1 MIAGALGW
9 DVNLRQ
15 LTYFQAVN
23 EHGSLAAAS
32 EALGVAQPNLSVA
45 IRQLETEWG
54 VALFDRQGRGLPV
67 TDTARLLFERASQLL
82 GGASALDQEMRAIG
96 PGLSARLRVGYTAT
110 ALEVITAMVAR
121 MRQETGAVVFSLQ
134 QGEPRLLE
142 TMIEQR
148 QLDFALTRLPVVNS
162 ALHVLPLAAL
172 EVVLVVKAEETRWS
186 DGETI
191 PLPSIAEAP
200 PILLRRSFGFG
211 IFEHIIEALS
221 RANVVCT
228 IVADCTEIL
237 VVCSLVKRG
246 MGFGVIPILAGDE
259 PPVGLRFHALTPANP
274 PERLVLIYPCGR
286 RLLPAVQAEVEL
298 CRGLM
303 R

>member
-1 MIAGALGW
+1 MIAGALGC

-15 LTYFQAVN
+15 LTYFQAVI

-54 VALFDRQGRGLPV
+54 VALFDRQGRGLAI
-67 TDTARLLFERASQLL
+67 TDTGRLLFERAAQLL

-96 PGLSARLRVGYTAT
+96 RGFSARLRVGYTAT

-121 MRQETGAVVFSLQ
+121 LRQETGAVVFSLQ

-148 QLDFALTRLPVVNS
+148 QLDFALTHLPIVNA

-172 EVVLVVKAEETRWS
+172 EVVLVVPAEEARWS
-186 DGETI
+186 YGETI
-191 PLPSIAEAP
+191 PLPTLADAP
-200 PILLRRSFGFG
+200 LILLRRSFGLG
-211 IFEHIIEALS
+211 IFEHITEAFS

-228 IVADCTEIL
+228 IAADCTEIQA
-237 VVCSLVKRG
+237 VCSLVKRG
-246 MGFGVIPILAGDE
+246 VGFGVIPIHAGDE
-259 PPVGLRFHALTPANP
+259 PPAGLRFHRLTPANP
-274 PERLVLIYPCGR
+274 PERLALIYPRGR
-286 RLLPAVQAEVEL
+286 RLLPAVQAAVEL
-298 CRGLM
+298 CRGLT